1 VLEIFYYLTKYD
13 VKKVIA
19 VKISV
24 NGAKHIR
31 EAVFIAAKVSS
42 NRL

>member
-13 VKKVIA
+13 VKKEIA
-19 VKISV
+19 VKMSV

-31 EAVFIAAKVSS
+31 ETIFIAAKVSS
-42 NRL
+42 DRL